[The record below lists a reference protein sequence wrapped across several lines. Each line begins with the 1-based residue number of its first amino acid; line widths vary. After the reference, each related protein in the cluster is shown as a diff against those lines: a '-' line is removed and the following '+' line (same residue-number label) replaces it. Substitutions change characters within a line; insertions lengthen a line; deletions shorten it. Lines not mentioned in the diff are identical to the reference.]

1 MSDLLTIGIILAIYL
16 AISISIGIYGRS
28 KEDNADDYFVASR
41 RINPWVLFCT
51 LAATNFS
58 AFFFLGFAGASYRA
72 GWGFYG
78 IMAMG
83 TSLVG
88 LSILL
93 LGLPIHKL
101 GKEKGYVT
109 PPELIAG
116 ETNSKPLGWLYA
128 TVLVVFTLP
137 YLATQPMG
145 AGILLETLSGG
156 EIPYFTGALLLTCV
170 MIIYLVLGGM
180 KSSAMTDVF
189 QGVLMFSILIIFVL
203 GFFIHEDIGGFS
215 EAGQSLWE
223 NKPEKFVREGNFT
236 WQIIFSYTILWP
248 ITVPMFPQLFSRFY
262 IAEDDKA
269 IRTAAWLYPTVVP
282 ILFLFPVII
291 GVYGNIVDFGLME
304 YTSQELCENEG
315 HKWNLEKE
323 SCALE
328 SDNILPLVLTEYAP
342 LWAGAIVCIG
352 AIAAFMSTADSQI
365 LAMSSIITK
374 DGLPAI
380 TEIKEE
386 NEKQIG
392 RILIIILAI
401 IGLVLAYDP
410 PDTIFDIVSQAF
422 TGLAVLFP
430 TTVAVLYWKRVRA
443 ISCIISIIA
452 GEIIVVWS
460 YWSAKTGNA
469 IPEWFTQGFHISTP
483 VIFVTILVLWISTEI
498 EEKLSNNTSS

>member
-1 MSDLLTIGIILAIYL
+1 MSDLLIIGIILVIYL
-16 AISISIGIYGRS
+16 VISIGIGIYGRS
-28 KEDNADDYFVASR
+28 KEDNAEDYFVASR
-41 RINPWVLFCT
+41 KINPWVLFCT

-93 LGLPIHKL
+93 LGIPIHKL

-116 ETNSKPLGWLYA
+116 ETNSKHLGWLYG
-128 TVLVVFTLP
+128 TILVVFTLP

-170 MIIYLVLGGM
+170 MIVYLVLGGM

-189 QGVLMFSILIIFVL
+189 QGILMFSILIIFVI

-215 EAGQSLWE
+215 EAGHSLWD
-223 NKPEKFVREGNFT
+223 NKPDKFVREGNFT
-236 WQIIFSYTILWP
+236 WEIIFSFTILWP

-291 GVYGNIVDFGLME
+291 GVYGNIVDFDHTLSK
-304 YTSQELCENEG
+304 T
-315 HKWNLEKE
+315 
-323 SCALE
+323 E

-374 DGLPAI
+374 DGLPAVI
-380 TEIKEE
+380 EVKEK

-430 TTVAVLYWKRVRA
+430 TTVAVLYWDRVRA
-443 ISCIISIIA
+443 NSCIISIIA
-452 GEIIVVWS
+452 GEVLVGWS

-469 IPEWFTQGFHISTP
+469 IPDWFTQGFHFSTP
-483 VIFVTILVLWISTEI
+483 VILITILTLWISTEI
-498 EEKLSNNTSS
+498 EERLSNNASS

>member
-1 MSDLLTIGIILAIYL
+1 MNDLLTIGIILAIYL
-16 AISISIGIYGRS
+16 AVSIGIGIYGRS
-28 KEDNADDYFVASR
+28 KEDNAEDYFVASR
-41 RINPWVLFCT
+41 KINPWVLFCT

-93 LGLPIHKL
+93 LGVPIHKL
-101 GKEKGYVT
+101 GREKGYVT

-116 ETNSKPLGWLYA
+116 ETNSKHLGWLYGI
-128 TVLVVFTLP
+128 VLVVFTLP

-170 MIIYLVLGGM
+170 MIVYLVLGGM

-189 QGVLMFSILIIFVL
+189 QGILMFSILIIFVI

-215 EAGQSLWE
+215 EAGQSLWD
-223 NKPEKFVREGNFT
+223 NKPDKFVREGNFT
-236 WQIIFSYTILWP
+236 WEIIFSFTILWP

-291 GVYGNIVDFGLME
+291 GVYGNIVDFDHTLSK
-304 YTSQELCENEG
+304 T
-315 HKWNLEKE
+315 
-323 SCALE
+323 E

-380 TEIKEE
+380 TEVKEE

-401 IGLVLAYDP
+401 IGLVLAYNP

-430 TTVAVLYWKRVRA
+430 TTVAVLYWDRVRA
-443 ISCIISIIA
+443 NSCIMSIIV
-452 GEIIVVWS
+452 GEILVGWS
-460 YWSAKTGNA
+460 YWSAETGNA
-469 IPEWFTQGFHISTP
+469 IPEWFTQGFHFSTP
-483 VIFVTILVLWISTEI
+483 VILVTILVLWISTEI
-498 EEKLSNNTSS
+498 EERLTDNASS

>member
-16 AISISIGIYGRS
+16 AVSIGIGLYGRS
-28 KEDNADDYFVASR
+28 KEDSAEDYFVASR
-41 RINPWVLFCT
+41 KINPWILFCT

-58 AFFFLGFAGASYRA
+58 AFFFLGFAGASFRG
-72 GWGFYG
+72 GWSFYST
-78 IMAMG
+78 MAMG

-93 LGLPIHKL
+93 LGVKIHKL

-109 PPELIAG
+109 PPELITG
-116 ETNSKPLGWLYA
+116 ETNSKYLGWLYGA
-128 TVLVVFTLP
+128 VLVVFTLP
-137 YLATQPMG
+137 YLAVQPYG
-145 AGILLETLSGG
+145 AGLLLDTLSGG
-156 EIPYFTGALLLTCV
+156 EIPSFIGALLLTCV
-170 MIIYLVLGGM
+170 MIIYLILGGM
-180 KSSAMTDVF
+180 RSSALTDVF
-189 QGVLMFSILIIFVL
+189 QGFLMFLIIMIFVL
-203 GFFIHEDIGGFS
+203 SFFFHKDIGGFS
-215 EAGQSLWE
+215 EAGKTLWE
-223 NKPEKFVREGNFT
+223 SKPEKFIREESKLGPNDFT
-236 WQIIFSYTILWP
+236 WKIVLSYTILWP

-291 GVYGNIVDFGLME
+291 GVYGNIIDVDPTL
-304 YTSQELCENEG
+304 LD
-315 HKWNLEKE
+315 EKK
-323 SCALE
+323 E
-328 SDNILPLVLTEYAP
+328 SDNILPLILTEYAP

-374 DGLPAI
+374 DGLPAV

-401 IGLVLAYDP
+401 IGLALAYDP

-430 TTVAVLYWKRVRA
+430 TTVAVLYWDRVRA
-443 ISCIISIIA
+443 NSCIVSIIT
-452 GEIIVVWS
+452 GEILVGWS
-460 YWSAKTGNA
+460 YWSSKTGNV
-469 IPEWFTQGFHISTP
+469 IPDWFTQGFHFSTP
-483 VIFVTILVLWISTEI
+483 VILITILVLWISTEI
-498 EEKLSNNTSS
+498 EERLSNNSSS

>member
-16 AISISIGIYGRS
+16 SISIGIGLYGRS
-28 KEDNADDYFVASR
+28 KTDSAEDYFVASR
-41 RINPWVLFCT
+41 KIKPWILFCT

-93 LGLPIHKL
+93 LGIPIYKL

-116 ETNSKPLGWLYA
+116 ETNSKYLGWLYGF
-128 TVLVVFTLP
+128 VLVIFTLP

-145 AGILLETLSGG
+145 AGILLETLSEGK
-156 EIPYFTGALLLTCV
+156 IPYFTGALLLTCV
-170 MIIYLVLGGM
+170 MIAYLVLGGM

-189 QGVLMFSILIIFVL
+189 QGLLMFTILIIFVF
-203 GFFIHEDIGGFS
+203 GFFFHEDIGGFS
-215 EAGQSLWE
+215 KGGKSLWE

-291 GVYGNIVDFGLME
+291 GVYGNIIEFNHPLSR
-304 YTSQELCENEG
+304 T
-315 HKWNLEKE
+315 
-323 SCALE
+323 E
-328 SDNILPLVLTEYAP
+328 SDNILPLILTEYAP

-374 DGLPAI
+374 DGLPAF

-386 NEKQIG
+386 NEKQTG

-401 IGLVLAYDP
+401 IGLILAYNP

-430 TTVAVLYWKRVRA
+430 TTVAVLYWKRVKA
-443 ISCIISIIA
+443 NSCIMSIVV
-452 GEIIVVWS
+452 GEILVGWA
-460 YWSAKTGNA
+460 YWSAKTDNV

-483 VIFVTILVLWISTEI
+483 IIIITILVLWISTEI
-498 EEKLSNNTSS
+498 EERLANNSSS

>member
-1 MSDLLTIGIILAIYL
+1 MSDLTTIIIILASYL
-16 AISISIGIYGRS
+16 CISIAIGFYGRS
-28 KEDNADDYFVASR
+28 KEDTAEDYFVASR
-41 RINPWVLFCT
+41 KINPWVLFCT

-93 LGLPIHKL
+93 LGIPIYKL
-101 GKEKGYVT
+101 GKEKGYMT
-109 PPELIAG
+109 PPALIAG
-116 ETNSKPLGWLYA
+116 ETESKYLGWIYGS
-128 TVLVVFTLP
+128 VLVIFTLP

-145 AGILLETLSGG
+145 AGILLETLSDGQ
-156 EIPYFTGALLLTCV
+156 IPYFTGAFFLTCV
-170 MIIYLVLGGM
+170 MIVYLTLGGM
-180 KSSAMTDVF
+180 RSSAMTDVF
-189 QGVLMFSILIIFVL
+189 QGILMFAILTIFVI
-203 GFFIHEDIGGFS
+203 GFFLNEDIGGFS
-215 EAGQSLWE
+215 EAGQSLWD
-223 NKPEKFVREGNFT
+223 NKPEKFEREGNFT

-262 IAEDDKA
+262 IAENDKA

-291 GVYGNIVDFGLME
+291 GVYGNIVDFERTL
-304 YTSQELCENEG
+304 TRT
-315 HKWNLEKE
+315 
-323 SCALE
+323 E
-328 SDNILPLVLTEYAP
+328 SDNILPLILTEYAP
-342 LWAGAIVCIG
+342 LWAGAIVCVG

-374 DGLPAI
+374 DGLPEI
-380 TEIKEE
+380 TDIKEE

-392 RILIIILAI
+392 RILIIILAV
-401 IGLVLAYDP
+401 IGLILAYDP
-410 PDTIFDIVSQAF
+410 PDTIFNIVSQAF

-443 ISCIISIIA
+443 NSCIISILT
-452 GEIIVVWS
+452 GEIIVAWS
-460 YWSAKTGNA
+460 YWTASTGNT

-483 VIFVTILVLWISTEI
+483 VIFITIIVLWISTLI
-498 EEKLSNNTSS
+498 EEKLTDNSSS

>member
-1 MSDLLTIGIILAIYL
+1 MSDLLIIGIILAIYL
-16 AISISIGIYGRS
+16 AISIGIGIYGRS
-28 KEDNADDYFVASR
+28 KEDNSEEYFVASR
-41 RINPWVLFCT
+41 KINPWVLFCT

-93 LGLPIHKL
+93 LGIPIHKL

-109 PPELIAG
+109 PSELIAG
-116 ETNSKPLGWLYA
+116 ETNSRYLGWLYGI
-128 TVLVVFTLP
+128 VLVVFTLP

-189 QGVLMFSILIIFVL
+189 QGILMFSILIIFVI

-215 EAGQSLWE
+215 EAGQSLWD
-223 NKPEKFVREGNFT
+223 NKPEKFVRESNFT
-236 WQIIFSYTILWP
+236 WEIIFSFTILWP

-269 IRTAAWLYPTVVP
+269 IRTAAWLYPAVVP

-291 GVYGNIVDFGLME
+291 GVYGNIVDFDHTLSK
-304 YTSQELCENEG
+304 T
-315 HKWNLEKE
+315 
-323 SCALE
+323 E

-374 DGLPAI
+374 DGLPAVI
-380 TEIKEE
+380 EIREE

-401 IGLVLAYDP
+401 IGLLLAYDP

-430 TTVAVLYWKRVRA
+430 TTVAVLYWDRVRA
-443 ISCIISIIA
+443 NSCIVSIIV
-452 GEIIVVWS
+452 GEILVGWS
-460 YWSAKTGNA
+460 YWSAKTGNT
-469 IPEWFTQGFHISTP
+469 IPEWFTQGFHFSTP
-483 VIFVTILVLWISTEI
+483 VILITILSLWISTEI
-498 EEKLSNNTSS
+498 EERLSNNTSS

>member
-1 MSDLLTIGIILAIYL
+1 MSDLITILLILSLYL
-16 AISISIGIYGRS
+16 CISVAIGIYGRS
-28 KEDNADDYFVASR
+28 NEDSAEDYFVASR
-41 RINPWVLFCT
+41 KINPWILFCT

-78 IMAMG
+78 SMAMG
-83 TSLVG
+83 TSIVG

-93 LGLPIHKL
+93 LGIPIYKL
-101 GKEKGYVT
+101 GKEKGYMTT
-109 PPELIAG
+109 PALIAG
-116 ETNSKPLGWLYA
+116 ETKSKYLGWIYGL
-128 TVLVVFTLP
+128 VLVVFTLP

-156 EIPYFTGALLLTCV
+156 DIPYFTGAFLLTCV
-170 MIIYLVLGGM
+170 MITYLILGGM

-189 QGVLMFSILIIFVL
+189 QGILMFTILIMFVL
-203 GFFIHEDIGGFS
+203 GFFVHENIGGFS
-215 EAGQSLWE
+215 EGGKALWE

-262 IAEDDKA
+262 IAKDDKA

-291 GVYGNIVDFGLME
+291 GVYGNIVDFDRVLSR
-304 YTSQELCENEG
+304 T
-315 HKWNLEKE
+315 
-323 SCALE
+323 E

-342 LWAGAIVCIG
+342 LWAGAIVCVG

-380 TEIKEE
+380 TVIKKEK
-386 NEKQIG
+386 EKQIG
-392 RILIIILAI
+392 RILIIILAV
-401 IGLVLAYDP
+401 IGLILAYDP

-443 ISCIISIIA
+443 NSCIISIIA
-452 GEIIVVWS
+452 GESVVAWS
-460 YWSAKTGNA
+460 YWSLKTGNT
-469 IPEWFTQGFHISTP
+469 IPEWFTQVFHISTP
-483 VIFVTILVLWISTEI
+483 VIFITIIILWISTEI
-498 EEKLSNNTSS
+498 EERLSNNSSG

>member
-1 MSDLLTIGIILAIYL
+1 MSDLLTIGIILTIYL
-16 AISISIGIYGRS
+16 AISMGIGIYGRS
-28 KEDNADDYFVASR
+28 KEGGAEDYFVASR

-93 LGLPIHKL
+93 LGVPIHKL

-116 ETNSKPLGWLYA
+116 ETNSKYLGWLYG

-156 EIPYFTGALLLTCV
+156 EIPYFTGAFLLTCV

-189 QGVLMFSILIIFVL
+189 QGVLMFSILMIFVL
-203 GFFIHEDIGGFS
+203 GFFLHEDISGFG
-215 EAGQSLWE
+215 EAGKELWE

-236 WQIIFSYTILWP
+236 WEIIFSFTILWP

-291 GVYGNIVDFGLME
+291 GVYGNIVDFDPTLVD
-304 YTSQELCENEG
+304 
-315 HKWNLEKE
+315 EKT
-323 SCALE
+323 E
-328 SDNILPLVLTEYAP
+328 SDNILPLILTEYAP

-374 DGLPAI
+374 DGLPAV

-401 IGLVLAYDP
+401 IGLALAYDP

-430 TTVAVLYWKRVRA
+430 TTVAVLYWNRVKA
-443 ISCIISIIA
+443 NSCIISIII
-452 GEIIVVWS
+452 GELLVGWS
-460 YWSAKTGNA
+460 YWSAKTGNV

-483 VIFVTILVLWISTEI
+483 ILFVTIMVLWFSTEI
-498 EEKLSNNTSS
+498 EERLTNNSSS

>member
-1 MSDLLTIGIILAIYL
+1 MSNLLTIGIILTIYL
-16 AISISIGIYGRS
+16 SISIGIGIYGRS
-28 KEDNADDYFVASR
+28 KKDSSEDYFVASR
-41 RINPWVLFCT
+41 KINPWILFCT

-93 LGLPIHKL
+93 LGIPIYKL

-116 ETNSKPLGWLYA
+116 ETNSKYLGWLYGL
-128 TVLVVFTLP
+128 VLVIFTLP

-145 AGILLETLSGG
+145 AGILLETLSEG

-170 MIIYLVLGGM
+170 MIAYLVLGGM

-189 QGVLMFSILIIFVL
+189 QGVLMFTILIIFVF
-203 GFFIHEDIGGFS
+203 GFFFHEDIGGFR
-215 EAGQSLWE
+215 EGGKSLWE

-236 WQIIFSYTILWP
+236 WQIILSYTILWP

-262 IAEDDKA
+262 IAEDDNA

-291 GVYGNIVDFGLME
+291 GVYGNIIEFDHPLSK
-304 YTSQELCENEG
+304 T
-315 HKWNLEKE
+315 
-323 SCALE
+323 E
-328 SDNILPLVLTEYAP
+328 SDNILPLILTEYAP

-374 DGLPAI
+374 DGLPAF
-380 TEIKEE
+380 TEIKKE
-386 NEKQIG
+386 NEKLTG

-401 IGLVLAYDP
+401 IGLILAYDP

-430 TTVAVLYWKRVRA
+430 TTVAVLYWKRVKA
-443 ISCIISIIA
+443 NSCIISIIA
-452 GEIIVVWS
+452 GEILVGWS
-460 YWSAKTGNA
+460 YWSTKTQNT

-483 VIFVTILVLWISTEI
+483 IIIITILVLWISTEI
-498 EEKLSNNTSS
+498 EERLSNNASS

>member
-1 MSDLLTIGIILAIYL
+1 MNDLITIVIILTIYL
-16 AISISIGIYGRS
+16 VISIGIGLYGRS
-28 KEDNADDYFVASR
+28 KEDSAEDYFVASR
-41 RINPWVLFCT
+41 KINPWILFCT

-58 AFFFLGFAGASYRA
+58 AFFFLGFAGASYRG
-72 GWGFYG
+72 GWSFYS

-93 LGLPIHKL
+93 LGIPIHKL

-116 ETNSKPLGWLYA
+116 ETNSKHLGWLYGI
-128 TVLVVFTLP
+128 VLVVFTLP

-156 EIPYFTGALLLTCV
+156 EITYFTGALLLTCV

-189 QGVLMFSILIIFVL
+189 QGILMFSILIIFVI

-215 EAGQSLWE
+215 EAGQSLWD

-236 WQIIFSYTILWP
+236 WEIIFSFTILWP

-282 ILFLFPVII
+282 ILFLFPVMI
-291 GVYGNIVDFGLME
+291 GVYGNIVDFDHTLSK
-304 YTSQELCENEG
+304 T
-315 HKWNLEKE
+315 
-323 SCALE
+323 E

-374 DGLPAI
+374 DGLPAV
-380 TEIKEE
+380 TEVKEE

-401 IGLVLAYDP
+401 IGLVLAYNP

-430 TTVAVLYWKRVRA
+430 TTVAVLYWSRVRA
-443 ISCIISIIA
+443 NSCIISIIA
-452 GEIIVVWS
+452 GEVLVGWS
-460 YWSAKTGNA
+460 YWAAETGNA
-469 IPEWFTQGFHISTP
+469 IPDWFTQGFHFSTP
-483 VIFVTILVLWISTEI
+483 VILITILTLWISTEI
-498 EEKLSNNTSS
+498 EERLADNSSS

>member
-1 MSDLLTIGIILAIYL
+1 MSDLLIIGIILAIYL
-16 AISISIGIYGRS
+16 AVSIGIGLYGRS
-28 KEDNADDYFVASR
+28 KEDSAEDYFVASR
-41 RINPWVLFCT
+41 KINPWILFCT

-93 LGLPIHKL
+93 LGIPIHRL

-116 ETNSKPLGWLYA
+116 ETNSKFLGWIYGS
-128 TVLVVFTLP
+128 VLVVFTLP

-189 QGVLMFSILIIFVL
+189 QGILMFSILIIFVI
-203 GFFIHEDIGGFS
+203 GFFIHEDIGGFG
-215 EAGQSLWE
+215 EAGQSLWD
-223 NKPEKFVREGNFT
+223 NKPEKFVRENNFT
-236 WQIIFSYTILWP
+236 WEIIFSYTILWP

-262 IAEDDKA
+262 IAENDKA

-291 GVYGNIVDFGLME
+291 GVYGNIIDFDHVL
-304 YTSQELCENEG
+304 TKS
-315 HKWNLEKE
+315 
-323 SCALE
+323 E

-342 LWAGAIVCIG
+342 IWAGAIVCVG

-401 IGLVLAYDP
+401 IGLALAYDP

-430 TTVAVLYWKRVRA
+430 TTIAVLYWKRVKA
-443 ISCIISIIA
+443 NSCIISIII
-452 GEIIVVWS
+452 GEILVGWS

-469 IPEWFTQGFHISTP
+469 IPDWFTQGFHFSTP
-483 VIFVTILVLWISTEI
+483 VILITILTLWISTEI
-498 EEKLSNNTSS
+498 EERLTDNSSR

>member
-1 MSDLLTIGIILAIYL
+1 MSNLLTIGIILAIYL
-16 AISISIGIYGRS
+16 SISIGIGLYGRS
-28 KEDNADDYFVASR
+28 KTDSAEDYFVASR
-41 RINPWVLFCT
+41 KINPWILFCT

-93 LGLPIHKL
+93 LGVPIHKL

-109 PPELIAG
+109 PPELVAG
-116 ETNSKPLGWLYA
+116 ETNSKYLGWLYG
-128 TVLVVFTLP
+128 TVLVVFTRP

-180 KSSAMTDVF
+180 KSSALTDVF
-189 QGVLMFSILIIFVL
+189 QGVLMFSILMIFVL
-203 GFFIHEDIGGFS
+203 GFFLHEDISGFG
-215 EAGQSLWE
+215 EAGKELWE

-236 WQIIFSYTILWP
+236 WEIIFSFTILWP

-291 GVYGNIVDFGLME
+291 GVYGNTVDFDPTLVD
-304 YTSQELCENEG
+304 
-315 HKWNLEKE
+315 EKT
-323 SCALE
+323 E
-328 SDNILPLVLTEYAP
+328 SDNILPLILTEYAP

-374 DGLPAI
+374 DGLPAV

-401 IGLVLAYDP
+401 IGLALAYDP

-430 TTVAVLYWKRVRA
+430 TTVAILYWNRVKA
-443 ISCIISIIA
+443 NSCIISIIV
-452 GEIIVVWS
+452 GELLVGWS
-460 YWSAKTGNA
+460 YWSTKTGNA

-483 VIFVTILVLWISTEI
+483 IIFVTIMVLWISTEI
-498 EEKLSNNTSS
+498 EERLTNNSSS

>member
-16 AISISIGIYGRS
+16 AVSIGIGIYGRS
-28 KEDNADDYFVASR
+28 KTDNAEDYFVASR
-41 RINPWVLFCT
+41 KIKPWVLFCT

-93 LGLPIHKL
+93 LGIPIYKL

-116 ETNSKPLGWLYA
+116 ETNSKYLGWLYGL
-128 TVLVVFTLP
+128 VLVIFTLP

-145 AGILLETLSGG
+145 AGILLQTLSGG
-156 EIPYFTGALLLTCV
+156 EIPYFTGAILLTCV
-170 MIIYLVLGGM
+170 MIAYLVLGGM

-189 QGVLMFSILIIFVL
+189 QGIIMFLILIIFVF
-203 GFFIHEDIGGFS
+203 GFFFHDDIGGFS
-215 EAGQSLWE
+215 EGGKSLWE

-291 GVYGNIVDFGLME
+291 GVYGNIIEFDHPLSK
-304 YTSQELCENEG
+304 T
-315 HKWNLEKE
+315 
-323 SCALE
+323 E
-328 SDNILPLVLTEYAP
+328 SDNILPLILTEYAP
-342 LWAGAIVCIG
+342 LWAGAVVCIG
-352 AIAAFMSTADSQI
+352 AIAAFLSTADSQI

-374 DGLPAI
+374 DGLPAV
-380 TEIKEE
+380 TEIKKE
-386 NEKQIG
+386 NEKLTG

-401 IGLVLAYDP
+401 IGLLLAYDT

-430 TTVAVLYWKRVRA
+430 TTVAVLYWERVKA
-443 ISCIISIIA
+443 NSCIISIIT
-452 GEIIVVWS
+452 GEILVGWS
-460 YWSAKTGNA
+460 YWAAKTGNT

-483 VIFVTILVLWISTEI
+483 IIIITILVLWISTEI
-498 EEKLSNNTSS
+498 EERLSNNASS

>member
-16 AISISIGIYGRS
+16 SISIGIGLYGRS
-28 KEDNADDYFVASR
+28 KTDSAEDYFVASR
-41 RINPWVLFCT
+41 KINPWILFCT

-93 LGLPIHKL
+93 LGIPIYKL

-116 ETNSKPLGWLYA
+116 ETNSKYLGWLYGL
-128 TVLVVFTLP
+128 VLVIFTLP

-145 AGILLETLSGG
+145 AGILLETLSEG

-170 MIIYLVLGGM
+170 MIAYLVLGGM

-189 QGVLMFSILIIFVL
+189 QGVLMFTILIIFVF
-203 GFFIHEDIGGFS
+203 GFFFHEDIGGFS
-215 EAGQSLWE
+215 EGGKSLWE

-291 GVYGNIVDFGLME
+291 GVYGNIIEFDQPLSK
-304 YTSQELCENEG
+304 T
-315 HKWNLEKE
+315 
-323 SCALE
+323 E
-328 SDNILPLVLTEYAP
+328 SDNILPLILTEYAP

-374 DGLPAI
+374 DGLPAF

-386 NEKQIG
+386 NEKHTG
-392 RILIIILAI
+392 RILIGILAI
-401 IGLVLAYDP
+401 IGLILAYNP

-430 TTVAVLYWKRVRA
+430 TTVAVLYWKRVKA
-443 ISCIISIIA
+443 NSCIISIIA
-452 GEIIVVWS
+452 GEILVGWS
-460 YWSAKTGNA
+460 YWSTKTENT

-483 VIFVTILVLWISTEI
+483 IIIITILVLWISTEI
-498 EEKLSNNTSS
+498 EERLSNNASS

>member
-1 MSDLLTIGIILAIYL
+1 MSDLIIILVILALYLCVSIAIGL
-16 AISISIGIYGRS
+16 YGRS
-28 KEDNADDYFVASR
+28 KEDSAEDYFVASR
-41 RINPWVLFCT
+41 KINPWVLFCT

-93 LGLPIHKL
+93 LGIPIHKL
-101 GKEKGYVT
+101 GKEKGYIT

-116 ETNSKPLGWLYA
+116 ETNSKYLGWLYGA
-128 TVLVVFTLP
+128 VLVIFTLP

-189 QGVLMFSILIIFVL
+189 QGVLMFFILLTFVI
-203 GFFIHEDIGGFS
+203 GFFIHDEVGGFS
-215 EAGQSLWE
+215 EAGQSLWD

-236 WQIIFSYTILWP
+236 WEIIFSYTILWP

-262 IAEDDKA
+262 IAENDKA

-291 GVYGNIVDFGLME
+291 GVYGNIVDFDEPL
-304 YTSQELCENEG
+304 TRT
-315 HKWNLEKE
+315 
-323 SCALE
+323 E

-374 DGLPAI
+374 DGLPAV

-392 RILIIILAI
+392 RLLIIILAI
-401 IGLVLAYDP
+401 IGLILAYDP
-410 PDTIFDIVSQAF
+410 PDTIFNIVSQAF

-443 ISCIISIIA
+443 NSCIISILA
-452 GEIIVVWS
+452 GEIVVAWS
-460 YWSAKTGNA
+460 YWSAKTDNP

-483 VIFVTILVLWISTEI
+483 VILITIIVLWISTEI
-498 EEKLSNNTSS
+498 EERLSNNSSN

>member
-1 MSDLLTIGIILAIYL
+1 MNDLLTIGIILAIYL
-16 AISISIGIYGRS
+16 AVSIGIGIYGRS
-28 KEDNADDYFVASR
+28 KEGSAEDYFVASR
-41 RINPWVLFCT
+41 KINPWVLFCT

-93 LGLPIHKL
+93 LGIPIHKL

-116 ETNSKPLGWLYA
+116 ETNSKHLGWLYGI
-128 TVLVVFTLP
+128 VLVVFTLP

-189 QGVLMFSILIIFVL
+189 QGILMFSILIIFVI

-215 EAGQSLWE
+215 EAGQSLWD
-223 NKPEKFVREGNFT
+223 NKPDKFVREGNFT
-236 WQIIFSYTILWP
+236 WEIIFSFTILWP

-291 GVYGNIVDFGLME
+291 GVYGNIVDFDHTLSK
-304 YTSQELCENEG
+304 T
-315 HKWNLEKE
+315 
-323 SCALE
+323 E

-374 DGLPAI
+374 DGLPAV
-380 TEIKEE
+380 TEVKEE

-430 TTVAVLYWKRVRA
+430 TTVAVLYWKRVKA
-443 ISCIISIIA
+443 NSCIISIIV
-452 GEIIVVWS
+452 GEILVGWS

-469 IPEWFTQGFHISTP
+469 IPDWFTQGFHFSTP
-483 VIFVTILVLWISTEI
+483 VILITILTLWISTEI
-498 EEKLSNNTSS
+498 EERLSNNASS

>member
-1 MSDLLTIGIILAIYL
+1 MSDLFTIAIILALYL
-16 AISISIGIYGRS
+16 CVSIAIGIYGRS
-28 KEDNADDYFVASR
+28 EEDSAEDYFVASR
-41 RINPWVLFCT
+41 KINPWVLFCT

-93 LGLPIHKL
+93 LGIPIHKL
-101 GKEKGYVT
+101 GKEKGYIT

-116 ETNSKPLGWLYA
+116 ETNSKYLGWLYGA
-128 TVLVVFTLP
+128 VLVIFTLP

-170 MIIYLVLGGM
+170 MIIYLILGGM

-189 QGVLMFSILIIFVL
+189 QGILMFTILVIFVI

-215 EAGQSLWE
+215 EAGQALWD

-236 WQIIFSYTILWP
+236 WEIIFSYTILWP

-291 GVYGNIVDFGLME
+291 GVYGNIVEFDHSL
-304 YTSQELCENEG
+304 T
-315 HKWNLEKE
+315 K
-323 SCALE
+323 AE

-342 LWAGAIVCIG
+342 LWAGAIVCVG

-380 TEIKEE
+380 TEVKKE

-443 ISCIISIIA
+443 NSCIISIIA
-452 GEIIVVWS
+452 GETIVAWS

-483 VIFVTILVLWISTEI
+483 IILITIIVLWISTEI
-498 EEKLSNNTSS
+498 EERLTNNSSG

>member
-16 AISISIGIYGRS
+16 SISIGIGLYGRS
-28 KEDNADDYFVASR
+28 KTDSAEDYFVASR
-41 RINPWVLFCT
+41 KINPWVLFCT

-93 LGLPIHKL
+93 LGIPIYKL

-116 ETNSKPLGWLYA
+116 ETNSKYLGWLYGL
-128 TVLVVFTLP
+128 VLVIFTLP

-145 AGILLETLSGG
+145 AGILLETLSDG
-156 EIPYFTGALLLTCV
+156 EIPYFTGAFLLTCV
-170 MIIYLVLGGM
+170 MIAYLVLGGM

-189 QGVLMFSILIIFVL
+189 QGILMFTILIIFVF
-203 GFFIHEDIGGFS
+203 GFFFHDDIGGFS
-215 EAGQSLWE
+215 EAGKSLWE
-223 NKPEKFVREGNFT
+223 NKPEKFEREGNFT

-269 IRTAAWLYPTVVP
+269 IRTAAWLYPAVVP

-291 GVYGNIVDFGLME
+291 GVYGNLIEFDQPLSK
-304 YTSQELCENEG
+304 T
-315 HKWNLEKE
+315 
-323 SCALE
+323 E
-328 SDNILPLVLTEYAP
+328 SDNILPLILTEYAP
-342 LWAGAIVCIG
+342 LWASALVCIG

-374 DGLPAI
+374 DGIPAI
-380 TEIKEE
+380 TEVKEE

-430 TTVAVLYWKRVRA
+430 TTVAVLYWNRVRA
-443 ISCIISIIA
+443 KSCIVSIFV
-452 GEIIVVWS
+452 GELLVGLS
-460 YWSAKTGNA
+460 YWSAKTGNT
-469 IPEWFTQGFHISTP
+469 IPDWFTQGFHISTP
-483 VIFVTILVLWISTEI
+483 IIFITIIVLWISTEI
-498 EEKLSNNTSS
+498 EERLSNNASS

>member
-1 MSDLLTIGIILAIYL
+1 MSDLLIIGIILAIYL
-16 AISISIGIYGRS
+16 AISIGIGIYGRS
-28 KEDNADDYFVASR
+28 KEDNAEDYFVASR
-41 RINPWVLFCT
+41 KIKPWVLFCT

-93 LGLPIHKL
+93 LGIPIHKL

-116 ETNSKPLGWLYA
+116 ETNSKYLGWLYGI
-128 TVLVVFTLP
+128 VLVVFTLP
-137 YLATQPMG
+137 YLAVQPYG
-145 AGILLETLSGG
+145 AGILLDTLSGG
-156 EIPYFTGALLLTCV
+156 EISSFTGALLLTCV

-180 KSSAMTDVF
+180 KSSTMTDVF
-189 QGVLMFSILIIFVL
+189 QGILMFSILIIFVI

-223 NKPEKFVREGNFT
+223 NKPEKFVRESNFT
-236 WQIIFSYTILWP
+236 WETIFSFTILWP

-291 GVYGNIVDFGLME
+291 GVYGNIIDFDSTLVDQK
-304 YTSQELCENEG
+304 S
-315 HKWNLEKE
+315 
-323 SCALE
+323 E
-328 SDNILPLVLTEYAP
+328 SDNILPLILTEYAP
-342 LWAGAIVCIG
+342 LWAGTIVCIG

-380 TEIKEE
+380 TEIKKE

-392 RILIIILAI
+392 RLLIIILAI
-401 IGLVLAYDP
+401 IGLLLAYDP

-430 TTVAVLYWKRVRA
+430 TTVAVLYWKRVKA
-443 ISCIISIIA
+443 NSCIMSIIV
-452 GEIIVVWS
+452 GEILVGWS
-460 YWSAKTGNA
+460 YWSAKTGNT
-469 IPEWFTQGFHISTP
+469 IPEWFTQGFHFSTP
-483 VIFVTILVLWISTEI
+483 VILITILTLWVSTEI
-498 EEKLSNNTSS
+498 EERLSNNASS

>member
-1 MSDLLTIGIILAIYL
+1 MSDLVTILLILSLYL
-16 AISISIGIYGRS
+16 CISIAIGIYGRS
-28 KEDNADDYFVASR
+28 SEDSAEDYFVASR
-41 RINPWVLFCT
+41 KINPWVLFCT

-93 LGLPIHKL
+93 LGIPIYKL
-101 GKEKGYVT
+101 GKEKGYMT
-109 PPELIAG
+109 PPALIAG
-116 ETNSKPLGWLYA
+116 ETNSKYLGYLYGI
-128 TVLVVFTLP
+128 VLVVFTLP

-156 EIPYFTGALLLTCV
+156 DIPYFTGAFFLTCV
-170 MIIYLVLGGM
+170 MITYLILGGM

-189 QGVLMFSILIIFVL
+189 QGILMFTILIIFVF
-203 GFFIHEDIGGFS
+203 GFFVHDDIGGFS
-215 EAGQSLWE
+215 EGGKTLWD

-262 IAEDDKA
+262 IAENDKA

-291 GVYGNIVDFGLME
+291 GVYGNIVDFDRVL
-304 YTSQELCENEG
+304 TRT
-315 HKWNLEKE
+315 
-323 SCALE
+323 E

-342 LWAGAIVCIG
+342 LWAGTIVCVG

-374 DGLPAI
+374 DGLPAVAD
-380 TEIKEE
+380 IKKE

-392 RILIIILAI
+392 RLLIIILAI
-401 IGLVLAYDP
+401 IGLILAYNP

-443 ISCIISIIA
+443 NSCIISIIA
-452 GEIIVVWS
+452 GETIVAWS
-460 YWSAKTGNA
+460 YWSLKTGNA

-483 VIFVTILVLWISTEI
+483 VIFITVIVLWISTEI
-498 EEKLSNNTSS
+498 EERLSDNSSS

>member
-1 MSDLLTIGIILAIYL
+1 
-16 AISISIGIYGRS
+16 
-28 KEDNADDYFVASR
+28 
-41 RINPWVLFCT
+41 
-51 LAATNFS
+51 
-58 AFFFLGFAGASYRA
+58 
-72 GWGFYG
+72 
-78 IMAMG
+78 MAMG

-93 LGLPIHKL
+93 LGVPIHKL
-101 GKEKGYVT
+101 GREKGYVT

-116 ETNSKPLGWLYA
+116 ETNSKHLGWLYGI
-128 TVLVVFTLP
+128 VLVVFTLP

-156 EIPYFTGALLLTCV
+156 EIPYFTGALFLTCV
-170 MIIYLVLGGM
+170 MIVYLVLGGM

-189 QGVLMFSILIIFVL
+189 QGILMFSILIIFVI

-215 EAGQSLWE
+215 EAGQSLWD
-223 NKPEKFVREGNFT
+223 NKPDKFVREGNFT
-236 WQIIFSYTILWP
+236 WEIIFSFTILWP

-291 GVYGNIVDFGLME
+291 GVYGNIVDFDHTLSK
-304 YTSQELCENEG
+304 T
-315 HKWNLEKE
+315 
-323 SCALE
+323 E

-380 TEIKEE
+380 TEVKEE

-401 IGLVLAYDP
+401 IGLVLAYNP

-430 TTVAVLYWKRVRA
+430 TTVAVLYWDRVRA
-443 ISCIISIIA
+443 NSCIMSIIV
-452 GEIIVVWS
+452 GEILVGWS
-460 YWSAKTGNA
+460 YWSAETGNA
-469 IPEWFTQGFHISTP
+469 IPEWFTQGFHFSTP
-483 VIFVTILVLWISTEI
+483 VILVTILVLWISTEI
-498 EEKLSNNTSS
+498 EERLTDNASS

>member
-16 AISISIGIYGRS
+16 SISIGIGLYGRS
-28 KEDNADDYFVASR
+28 KTDSAEDYFVASR
-41 RINPWVLFCT
+41 KINPWILFCT

-93 LGLPIHKL
+93 LGIPIYKL

-116 ETNSKPLGWLYA
+116 ETNSKYLGWLYGL
-128 TVLVVFTLP
+128 VLVIFTLP

-145 AGILLETLSGG
+145 AGILLETLSEG

-170 MIIYLVLGGM
+170 MIAYLVLGGM

-189 QGVLMFSILIIFVL
+189 QGLLMFTILIIFVF
-203 GFFIHEDIGGFS
+203 GFFFHDDIGGFS
-215 EAGQSLWE
+215 EGGKSLWE

-262 IAEDDKA
+262 IAENDKA

-282 ILFLFPVII
+282 VLFLFPVII
-291 GVYGNIVDFGLME
+291 GVYGNIIEFNHPLSR
-304 YTSQELCENEG
+304 T
-315 HKWNLEKE
+315 
-323 SCALE
+323 E
-328 SDNILPLVLTEYAP
+328 SDNILPLILTEYAP

-374 DGLPAI
+374 DGLPAF

-401 IGLVLAYDP
+401 IGLILAYDP

-430 TTVAVLYWKRVRA
+430 TTVAVLYWERVKA
-443 ISCIISIIA
+443 NSCIMSIIA
-452 GEIIVVWS
+452 GEILVGWS
-460 YWSAKTGNA
+460 YWSAKTGNT

-483 VIFVTILVLWISTEI
+483 IIIITILVLWISTEI
-498 EEKLSNNTSS
+498 EERLSNNSSS

>member
-16 AISISIGIYGRS
+16 SISIGIGLYGRS
-28 KEDNADDYFVASR
+28 KTDSAEDYFVASR
-41 RINPWVLFCT
+41 KIKPWILFCT

-93 LGLPIHKL
+93 LGIPIYKL

-116 ETNSKPLGWLYA
+116 ETNSKYLGWLYGF
-128 TVLVVFTLP
+128 VLVIFTLP

-145 AGILLETLSGG
+145 AGILLETLSEGK
-156 EIPYFTGALLLTCV
+156 IPYFTGALLLTCV
-170 MIIYLVLGGM
+170 MIAYLVLGGM

-189 QGVLMFSILIIFVL
+189 QGLLMFTILIIFVF
-203 GFFIHEDIGGFS
+203 GFFFHEDIGGFS
-215 EAGQSLWE
+215 KGGKSLWE

-291 GVYGNIVDFGLME
+291 GVYGNIIEFNHPLSK
-304 YTSQELCENEG
+304 T
-315 HKWNLEKE
+315 
-323 SCALE
+323 E
-328 SDNILPLVLTEYAP
+328 SDNILPLILTEYAP

-374 DGLPAI
+374 DGLPAF

-386 NEKQIG
+386 NEKQTG

-401 IGLVLAYDP
+401 IGLILAYNP

-430 TTVAVLYWKRVRA
+430 TTVAVLYWKRVKA
-443 ISCIISIIA
+443 NSCIMSIVV
-452 GEIIVVWS
+452 GEILVGWA
-460 YWSAKTGNA
+460 YWSAKTDNVM
-469 IPEWFTQGFHISTP
+469 PEWFTQGFHISTP
-483 VIFVTILVLWISTEI
+483 IIIITILVLWISTEI
-498 EEKLSNNTSS
+498 EERLANNSSS

>member
-1 MSDLLTIGIILAIYL
+1 MSDLLIIGFILAIYL
-16 AISISIGIYGRS
+16 AISISIGLYGRS
-28 KEDNADDYFVASR
+28 KEDSAEDYFVASR
-41 RINPWVLFCT
+41 KINPWVLFCT

-58 AFFFLGFAGASYRA
+58 AFFFLGFSGTSYRA

-93 LGLPIHKL
+93 LGIPIHKL

-116 ETNSKPLGWLYA
+116 ETNSKYLGWIYGV
-128 TVLVVFTLP
+128 VLVVFTLP
-137 YLATQPMG
+137 YLAVQPYG
-145 AGILLETLSGG
+145 AGLLLVTLSGG
-156 EIPYFTGALLLTCV
+156 AIPSFIGALLLTCV

-189 QGVLMFSILIIFVL
+189 QGILMFSILIIFVI
-203 GFFIHEDIGGFS
+203 GFFIHEDIGGFG
-215 EAGQSLWE
+215 EAGQSLWD
-223 NKPEKFVREGNFT
+223 NKPEKFVRENNFT
-236 WQIIFSYTILWP
+236 WEIIFSYTILWP

-262 IAEDDKA
+262 IAENDKA

-291 GVYGNIVDFGLME
+291 GVYGNIIDFDHVL
-304 YTSQELCENEG
+304 TKS
-315 HKWNLEKE
+315 
-323 SCALE
+323 E

-342 LWAGAIVCIG
+342 LWAGAIVCVG

-401 IGLVLAYDP
+401 IGLALAYDP

-430 TTVAVLYWKRVRA
+430 TTVAVLYWDRVKA
-443 ISCIISIIA
+443 NSCIVSIII
-452 GEIIVVWS
+452 GEILVGWS

-469 IPEWFTQGFHISTP
+469 IPDWFTQGFHFSTP
-483 VIFVTILVLWISTEI
+483 VILITILTLWISTEI
-498 EEKLSNNTSS
+498 EERLTDNSSR

>member
-1 MSDLLTIGIILAIYL
+1 MSDLVTIGIILAIYL
-16 AISISIGIYGRS
+16 TVSVGIGIYGRS
-28 KEDNADDYFVASR
+28 REDSAEDYFVASR
-41 RINPWVLFCT
+41 KINPWVLFCT

-58 AFFFLGFAGASYRA
+58 AFFFLGFAGASFRA

-93 LGLPIHKL
+93 LGVPIHKL

-116 ETNSKPLGWLYA
+116 ETNSKYLGWLYG

-189 QGVLMFSILIIFVL
+189 QGVLMFSILTIFVL
-203 GFFIHEDIGGFS
+203 GFFFHEDIGGFR
-215 EAGQSLWE
+215 EAGRELWE

-236 WQIIFSYTILWP
+236 WKIIFSFTILWP

-269 IRTAAWLYPTVVP
+269 IRTAAWLYPAVVP

-291 GVYGNIVDFGLME
+291 GVYGNIVEFDHTLSR
-304 YTSQELCENEG
+304 T
-315 HKWNLEKE
+315 
-323 SCALE
+323 E

-374 DGLPAI
+374 DGLPAV
-380 TEIKEE
+380 TEVKEE

-392 RILIIILAI
+392 RFLIIILAI
-401 IGLVLAYDP
+401 IGLALAYDP
-410 PDTIFDIVSQAF
+410 PDTIFNIVSQAF

-430 TTVAVLYWKRVRA
+430 TTVAVLYWDRVRA
-443 ISCIISIIA
+443 NSCIISIIV
-452 GEIIVVWS
+452 GEILVGWS

-469 IPEWFTQGFHISTP
+469 LPEWFTQGFHVSTP
-483 VIFVTILVLWISTEI
+483 VILVTILVLWISTEI
-498 EEKLSNNTSS
+498 EEKLTDNTSS

>member
-1 MSDLLTIGIILAIYL
+1 MSDLLTIGIILTIYL
-16 AISISIGIYGRS
+16 AISVGIGIYGRS
-28 KEDNADDYFVASR
+28 KEGGAEDYFVASR

-93 LGLPIHKL
+93 LGVPIHKL

-116 ETNSKPLGWLYA
+116 ETNSKYLGWLYG

-156 EIPYFTGALLLTCV
+156 EIPYFTGAFLLTCV

-189 QGVLMFSILIIFVL
+189 QGVLMFSILMIFVL
-203 GFFIHEDIGGFS
+203 GFFLHEDIGGFG
-215 EAGQSLWE
+215 EAGKELWE

-236 WQIIFSYTILWP
+236 WEIIFSFTILWP
-248 ITVPMFPQLFSRFY
+248 ITVPMFPQLFTRFY

-291 GVYGNIVDFGLME
+291 GVYGNIVDFDHTLSK
-304 YTSQELCENEG
+304 T
-315 HKWNLEKE
+315 
-323 SCALE
+323 E
-328 SDNILPLVLTEYAP
+328 SDNILPLILTEYAP

-374 DGLPAI
+374 DGLPAV

-392 RILIIILAI
+392 RILIIMLAI
-401 IGLVLAYDP
+401 IGLTLAYEP
-410 PDTIFDIVSQAF
+410 PDTIFDIGSQAF

-430 TTVAVLYWKRVRA
+430 TTVAVLYWNRVKA
-443 ISCIISIIA
+443 NSCIISIIV
-452 GEIIVVWS
+452 GELLVGWS

-483 VIFVTILVLWISTEI
+483 IILITILVLWTSTEI
-498 EEKLSNNTSS
+498 EERLADNASS

>member
-1 MSDLLTIGIILAIYL
+1 MSDLLIIGFILAIYL
-16 AISISIGIYGRS
+16 AISISIGLYGRS
-28 KEDNADDYFVASR
+28 KEDSAEDYFVASR
-41 RINPWVLFCT
+41 KINPWVLFCT

-58 AFFFLGFAGASYRA
+58 AFFFLGFSGASYRA

-93 LGLPIHKL
+93 LGIPIHKL

-116 ETNSKPLGWLYA
+116 ETNSKYLGWIYGV
-128 TVLVVFTLP
+128 VLVVFTLP
-137 YLATQPMG
+137 YLAVQPYG
-145 AGILLETLSGG
+145 AGLLLDTLSGG
-156 EIPYFTGALLLTCV
+156 AIPSFIGALLLTCV

-189 QGVLMFSILIIFVL
+189 QGILMFTILIIFVF
-203 GFFIHEDIGGFS
+203 GFFFHKDIGGFN

-223 NKPEKFVREGNFT
+223 NRPETFVREGNFT
-236 WQIIFSYTILWP
+236 WEIIFSYTILWP

-291 GVYGNIVDFGLME
+291 GVYGNIVDFDHTL
-304 YTSQELCENEG
+304 S
-315 HKWNLEKE
+315 K
-323 SCALE
+323 AE

-392 RILIIILAI
+392 RVLIIILAI
-401 IGLVLAYDP
+401 IGLALAYDP
-410 PDTIFDIVSQAF
+410 PDTIFNIVSQAF

-430 TTVAVLYWKRVRA
+430 TTVAVLYWNRVKA
-443 ISCIISIIA
+443 NSCIISIIV
-452 GEIIVVWS
+452 GEVLVGWS
-460 YWSAKTGNA
+460 YWSSKTGNP
-469 IPEWFTQGFHISTP
+469 IPDWFTQGFHFSTP
-483 VIFVTILVLWISTEI
+483 VIIITILVLWISTEI
-498 EEKLSNNTSS
+498 EERLTNNSSS